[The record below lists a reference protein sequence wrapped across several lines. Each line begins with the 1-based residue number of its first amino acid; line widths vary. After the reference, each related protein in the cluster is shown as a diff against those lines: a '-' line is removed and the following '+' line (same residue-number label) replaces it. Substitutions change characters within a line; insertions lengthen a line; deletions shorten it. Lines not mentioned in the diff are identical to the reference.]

1 MCAGSI
7 KRTSTFC
14 TRRFHFSASDIG
26 LSTKIAFI
34 FLTIALYYL
43 LSSLNF
49 SFRTLG
55 VERPLPHLRA
65 GHLGQVGRHLVDACC
80 RLPLSWMCLG
90 RPSQHVRLLGVHC
103 LSLGNVY
110 LRVVQFHQPQ
120 NVVSR
125 RRLRLLGM
133 QRQHSWCL
141 LHLLCMQRFCS
152 PRQLRLC
159 SLCPLGPCCRMRV
172 RYLRRCF
179 PISELWAVGR

>member
-7 KRTSTFC
+7 KR

-49 SFRTLG
+49 SFRTIG
-55 VERPLPHLRA
+55 VERPLPHVRT

-103 LSLGNVY
+103 LSLGNVR
-110 LRVVQFHQPQ
+110 LRRMQFHQPQ

-133 QRQHSWCL
+133 QCQHSWCL

-152 PRQLRLC
+152 PRQLRMC

-179 PISELWAVGR
+179 PISELWAVGRWR